1 MDISRD
7 MAIKIKKGKN
17 KSSGFTIIELI
28 FSVLIFVIGVL
39 GVYSVQTKIVAD
51 TTFAVDKLIAS
62 YLSQEGIEIVRN
74 IRDTNWV
81 NGVDWKY
88 NLPTGNWE
96 ADYSDHNLVD
106 SYTGD
111 KLYIDNNHL
120 YGYSHSP
127 GSQQTKFQRKISISS
142 GTDSENNDFLA
153 VVSTVYWENRGKTY
167 NVSAQ
172 ENLYNWY
179 GQ

>member
-1 MDISRD
+1 ME
-7 MAIKIKKGKN
+7 IKTAKAKN
-17 KSSGFTIIELI
+17 KNAGFTIIELI
-28 FSVLIFVIGVL
+28 FSVMIFIIGVL
-39 GVYSVQTKIVAD
+39 GVYAVQTRIVAD
-51 TTFAVDKLIAS
+51 TTFAVDKLTAS

-81 NGVDWKY
+81 RDVYWKD
-88 NLPTGNWE
+88 NLPTGAWE
-96 ADYSDHNLVD
+96 VDYSTLSLEN
-106 SYTGD
+106 SYMGN
-111 KLYIDNNHL
+111 KLYIDDSNNL
-120 YGYSHSP
+120 YGYAPS
-127 GSQQTKFQRKISISS
+127 GQQTKFQRKISISS